1 MEQSLL
7 QDYARLIVEAGVNP
21 DKGQAVMVYAELD
34 QPDFVRMVV
43 KSLYEHGVSEVIL
56 RWEDSP
62 CRRLDYQY
70 VDEALLATPKPWLAP
85 RLEWQVEQLPAT
97 LYLESTPPD
106 IFDGLDSEKIARAEG
121 ALRKF
126 AKPYRDRRDGK
137 HQWCIATVPSVGWAR
152 KVFPGISDNDAVE
165 RLWKAIMAACYVD
178 GNAVE
183 NWKRIQGDFDR
194 RAKILNDYQLKSL
207 HYKASNGTDFMVGLI
222 PNSIF
227 EGGECKDLSN
237 RAFQANLPSE
247 ELFTTP
253 MRGVAEGLLVATR
266 PLLTHTGALI
276 DKFSIRFHEG
286 KAVEWCAEKG
296 QRDLDLLIAT
306 DEGAAYIGECALVP
320 FSSPINQ
327 SGLLYYSTIFD
338 ENAGCHFALGAGFNE
353 TIVGYEKMTLE
364 ELHALGVNDSTI
376 HEDFVVGCADLE
388 ITGTTTDGRE
398 IPVFRKGEWC
408 F

>member
-1 MEQSLL
+1 MKE
-7 QDYARLIVEAGVNP
+7 IGV
-21 DKGQAVMVYAELD
+21 G
-34 QPDFVRMVV
+34 
-43 KSLYEHGVSEVIL
+43 IL
-56 RWEDSP
+56 GFGT
-62 CRRLDYQY
+62 
-70 VDEALLATPKPWLAP
+70 V
-85 RLEWQVEQLPAT
+85 
-97 LYLESTPPD
+97 
-106 IFDGLDSEKIARAEG
+106 G
-121 ALRKF
+121 A
-126 AKPYRDRRDGK
+126 
-137 HQWCIATVPSVGWAR
+137 
-152 KVFPGISDNDAVE
+152 
-165 RLWKAIMAACYVD
+165 
-178 GNAVE
+178 
-183 NWKRIQGDFDR
+183 
-194 RAKILNDYQLKSL
+194 
-207 HYKASNGTDFMVGLI
+207 
-222 PNSIF
+222 
-227 EGGECKDLSN
+227 
-237 RAFQANLPSE
+237 
-247 ELFTTP
+247 
-253 MRGVAEGLLVATR
+253 GVAEGLLVATR